1 MAYTLGQ
8 TARVT
13 GKWWR
18 RLFAAAVIVAAMAA
32 PARAQP
38 PGGFVSGST
47 LYQYC
52 TAKDAGQSFCSGF
65 VAGIADAA
73 AGRQPAN
80 KDGVYGYRECLAMTV
95 TVQQATDVAVQF
107 LTKHPEL
114 RHLGAA
120 SLVARAL
127 SEAFPCSK

>member
-1 MAYTLGQ
+1 MASTLGQ
-8 TARVT
+8 AARVA
-13 GKWWR
+13 GKWWG
-18 RLFAAAVIVAAMAA
+18 RLFASAVVVAAMAA

-38 PGGFVSGST
+38 GVGFVSGNT

-52 TAKDAGQSFCSGF
+52 TAKDADQSFCSGF

-73 AGRQPAN
+73 AGKQPAN
-80 KDGVYGYRECLAMTV
+80 KDGVYGYTECLASTATV
-95 TVQQATDVAVQF
+95 RQVTDVAVQF

-120 SLVARAL
+120 TLVARAL
-127 SEAFPCSK
+127 SEAFPCK